1 MQGAAHW
8 GITLVVFHGRGSAVL
23 RKIPGALSLRPVP
36 PVLFLIMEVRG
47 VAGMDQARAVL
58 AFIPA
63 EAAHRLAPSLLQHP
77 QGRGSVGGTLA
88 PAACELGPWSA
99 GFN

>member
-1 MQGAAHW
+1 
-8 GITLVVFHGRGSAVL
+8 
-23 RKIPGALSLRPVP
+23 
-36 PVLFLIMEVRG
+36 
-47 VAGMDQARAVL
+47 MDQARAVL

-63 EAAHRLAPSLLQHP
+63 EAARRLAPSLLQHP
-77 QGRGSVGGTLA
+77 QGWGSVGGTLA